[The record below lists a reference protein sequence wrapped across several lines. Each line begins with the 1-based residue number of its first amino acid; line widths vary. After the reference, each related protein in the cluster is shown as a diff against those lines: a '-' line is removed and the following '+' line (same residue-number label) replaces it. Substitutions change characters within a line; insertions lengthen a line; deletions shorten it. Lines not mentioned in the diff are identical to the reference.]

1 MKSVLSRQTRIEFGY
16 NLYKSM
22 EDSPELTQRY
32 EVATELEQKKKLKA
46 MERKLK
52 NVEFKQLK
60 DSRKNEKLNE
70 EYKKMKID
78 YAQELEDCKKIIKEY
93 KEKNEVALN
102 VAKKQQKII
111 DSLFQGEFCDEKN
124 LTLNQGGNR
133 IVEKYRAILE
143 EATHSTTQK
152 RLENTITQLNQ
163 DIEKFKSDLN
173 EANLARERMREL
185 KNNSLQTKRDSMESE
200 KAAKVSEAD
209 ARQECKRLAT
219 QLEAKGKLLDEA
231 QAKLAV
237 AEIDAVRGAN
247 IPLLDRLMTPGR
259 PYREVFV
266 RHAMACMATGA
277 SAEVSSLL
285 KHYIRV
291 LLLLLLLFA
300 TTFLISNCFFIVY
313 LGCSRNNHTDC
324 YIFGAQRKV

>member
-1 MKSVLSRQTRIEFGY
+1 
-16 NLYKSM
+16 
-22 EDSPELTQRY
+22 
-32 EVATELEQKKKLKA
+32 
-46 MERKLK
+46 
-52 NVEFKQLK
+52 
-60 DSRKNEKLNE
+60 
-70 EYKKMKID
+70 
-78 YAQELEDCKKIIKEY
+78 
-93 KEKNEVALN
+93 
-102 VAKKQQKII
+102 
-111 DSLFQGEFCDEKN
+111 
-124 LTLNQGGNR
+124 
-133 IVEKYRAILE
+133 
-143 EATHSTTQK
+143 
-152 RLENTITQLNQ
+152 
-163 DIEKFKSDLN
+163 
-173 EANLARERMREL
+173 MREL

-277 SAEVSSLL
+277 SAEVSSPL